1 MKVDYGSLEAA
12 ASALSTAASAVSA
25 EGAVPSDLGS
35 GASGP
40 DSAHTSTLTERNA
53 TTKAMGE
60 VMIGQSKACT
70 ELINLFKLLDAQIA
84 SQVPGA

>member
-12 ASALSTAASAVSA
+12 ASALSTAASVVTS
-25 EGAVPSDLGS
+25 EKAVPGELGS

-40 DSAHTSTLTERNA
+40 DGAHTGAHSERKSVA
-53 TTKAMGE
+53 QAMSE
-60 VMIGQSKACT
+60 AMIGQSKACT
-70 ELINLFKLLDAQIA
+70 ELVSLFKLPDAQIA